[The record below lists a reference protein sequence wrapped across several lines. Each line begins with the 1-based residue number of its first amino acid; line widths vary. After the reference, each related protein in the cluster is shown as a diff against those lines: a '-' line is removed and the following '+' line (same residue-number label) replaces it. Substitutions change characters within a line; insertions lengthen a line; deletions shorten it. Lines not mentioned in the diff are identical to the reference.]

1 MEQVMSEMC
10 RIEDISYSKAE
21 SKLIARTENSLR
33 FEVDNLAEVGDYI
46 DALTGHVFRIV
57 ASVIRP
63 GKHLLGE

>member
-1 MEQVMSEMC
+1 MSEMC
-10 RIEDISYSKAE
+10 RIEDISYSKTE
-21 SKLIARTENSLR
+21 SKFIARTENSLR

-57 ASVIRP
+57 GRVIRP